1 MKSQFCLRTMD
12 SGTKYHVLYYI
23 WTIFF
28 SQRTGE
34 GRKLL
39 MFLELNVI
47 RYNVQILSF

>member
-12 SGTKYHVLYYI
+12 FGTKYHVLYYI

-28 SQRTGE
+28 SQRTGG

-47 RYNVQILSF
+47 RYNVQILNF